1 MTVRDSRTA
10 RARRLMA
17 DDVARVRREIDQAR
31 RLAGL
36 SLADLGRS
44 AGLTASAVMRILNGT
59 TRVVDTD
66 ILAALATTVGLDL
79 RLRAYPAGDPIR
91 DAGQVRLLERLRLRV
106 RPGLHWRTEVPLPI
120 EGDLRAWDAVI
131 QGHGWSLPVE
141 AETVIVDVQAL
152 ERKLSLKQRDG
163 GVHHL
168 VLLIADTPR
177 NRRALASA
185 PASFRGWPLRAR
197 DILGA
202 LRAGRDPGASGI
214 VLL

>member
-185 PASFRGWPLRAR
+185 PASFRGWPFRTR

-214 VLL
+214 VFL